1 MTKAELLSLIQSALH
16 TVVRDEQGS
25 TGQVGEVRI
34 TNIFED
40 DDLGLI
46 VSVRNIG
53 EHEGEDDADES
64 WDQSF
69 TIDVT
74 DITEQA

>member
-1 MTKAELLSLIQSALH
+1 MNKAELLSLIQSALNISPVC
-16 TVVRDEQGS
+16 TNDA
-25 TGQVGEVRI
+25 RI

-40 DDLGLI
+40 DTLGLI

-74 DITEQA
+74 DITEQS